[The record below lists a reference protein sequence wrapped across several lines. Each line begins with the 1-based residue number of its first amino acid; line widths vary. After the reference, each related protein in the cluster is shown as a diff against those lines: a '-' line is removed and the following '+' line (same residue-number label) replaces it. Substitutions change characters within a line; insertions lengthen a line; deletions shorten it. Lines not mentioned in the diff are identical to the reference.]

1 MHAMHALIPLS
12 STGHWVA
19 LLGCGAPGKAMKVV
33 PPARIPA
40 NEVVVRLRAGAP
52 LVRPGTVGEGGED
65 I

>member
-1 MHAMHALIPLS
+1 
-12 STGHWVA
+12 
-19 LLGCGAPGKAMKVV
+19 MKVV

>member
-1 MHAMHALIPLS
+1 
-12 STGHWVA
+12 
-19 LLGCGAPGKAMKVV
+19 MKVV

-40 NEVVVRLRAGAP
+40 NEVVVRLHAGVP

>member
-1 MHAMHALIPLS
+1 
-12 STGHWVA
+12 
-19 LLGCGAPGKAMKVV
+19 MKVV

-40 NEVVVRLRAGAP
+40 NEVVVRLLAGAP